1 MLKYAFKVKLNQY
14 ADDCVFNFAVK
25 NATLS
30 DIFEAKRITDHIQDQ
45 YKEERIMLIIDEY
58 RHGDEV
64 EEVENLYELENE
76 LKSRIRS
83 LQRHNEEVL
92 DKLNILSDLLDK
104 AIGSHRFD
112 AVSRKVSLTLAKLD
126 QYFYFDITVD
136 DFSDYKITLSTED
149 GAQSSLILRTA
160 DEVLA
165 EIVNVED
172 ILTNI
177 EKLANETEFDLLQKG
192 NESNET
198 LAPI

>member
-1 MLKYAFKVKLNQY
+1 MPKYAFKVKLNQY
-14 ADDCVFNFAVK
+14 ADDCVFNFAIK

-45 YKEERIMLIIDEY
+45 YKEERIMLTIDEY

-64 EEVENLYELENE
+64 EEVENLDELENE
-76 LKSRIRS
+76 LKSRIKS
-83 LQRHNEEVL
+83 FQRHNQEVL

-136 DFSDYKITLSTED
+136 DFSDYKITLSTEN
-149 GAQSSLILRTA
+149 GAQSSIIRRTV

-172 ILTNI
+172 ILNNI
-177 EKLANETEFDLLQKG
+177 EKLASKTEFDLL
-192 NESNET
+192 
-198 LAPI
+198 

>member
-1 MLKYAFKVKLNQY
+1 MPKYAFKVKLNQY

-45 YKEERIMLIIDEY
+45 YKEERIMIIIDEY

-136 DFSDYKITLSTED
+136 DFSDYKITLSTEN
-149 GAQSSLILRTA
+149 GEQSSLIRRTA

-177 EKLANETEFDLLQKG
+177 EKLANETEFDLL
-192 NESNET
+192 
-198 LAPI
+198 